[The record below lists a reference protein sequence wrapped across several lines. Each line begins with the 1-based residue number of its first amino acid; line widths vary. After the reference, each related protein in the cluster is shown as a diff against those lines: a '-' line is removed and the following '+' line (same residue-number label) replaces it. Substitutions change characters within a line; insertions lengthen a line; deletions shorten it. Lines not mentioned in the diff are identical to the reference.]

1 MIDSKRVLAA
11 FVGVFIASVASAQTL
26 VGGIIDED
34 TTWDL
39 ARSPFLAN
47 IDVIVEQGATL
58 TIEPGVEV
66 LFRAGFGLQV
76 GVDGLNPL
84 RTATLIADGTAAQ
97 PIVFGLAVPGTGTW
111 TGIEFGRD
119 AVDAIATTDGRY
131 VRGSVIRHAS
141 IMDSTRA
148 VAISGST
155 VFLEHVVIRDCSDG
169 ISIENPDPPRTAWI
183 RDVDLQATRDGIRVR
198 SAGDVRVL
206 DSSIMGAS
214 RGMDAQL
221 GSGDDNL
228 LSLESVD
235 IIDCGLGLNAL
246 GADRMVILD
255 CRFEGNSAPGMIAAG
270 TASLSG
276 EIRNT
281 TFISNNP
288 TRSTPQG
295 GGASITRADDWLIE
309 DSHFEGN
316 QTSGFDDGDGG
327 GLYFQ
332 GRSITMRRCTF
343 TENTS
348 EGSGGGATL
357 ILSSEPASSAIE
369 DCEFVENRAEQG
381 SGAGLLVTTG
391 SFSSATLLLRG
402 NRFEGNEG
410 RLNGGLAVW
419 NERARIIENDFI
431 QNTAQ
436 TSGGALR
443 LLNDVDG
450 VLILGNR
457 FIGNTT
463 AAGGGAI
470 DLSDT
475 LLTGDMRIRENL
487 FESNSADVGGAIGNI
502 PGGDLRLAGNTFEN
516 NDARLGGAIHLR
528 DRGMLDMSPESNL
541 LNRLSGN
548 TADLGSAIYNGSAE
562 DSDATGVCWGTE
574 DLAEIADMIYD
585 QSDDPA
591 RGVVVFDPIATD
603 CAPPCRVDLDGDGR
617 LTLFDFLAFQNL
629 FDAGDPGADF
639 DADGRLTLFDFL
651 AFQNEFDAGCG

>member
-11 FVGVFIASVASAQTL
+11 FVGVFIASAASAQTL

-119 AVDAIATTDGRY
+119 AVDATATTDGRY

-141 IMDSTRA
+141 LMDSTQA

-228 LSLESVD
+228 LGLESVD

-270 TASLSG
+270 IASLSG

-295 GGASITRADDWLIE
+295 GGASITRANDWIIE
-309 DSHFEGN
+309 DCHFEGN

-419 NERARIIENDFI
+419 NERARIIENDFF

-463 AAGGGAI
+463 SAGGGAI
-470 DLSDT
+470 DFSDT
-475 LLTGDMRIRENL
+475 LFTGGMRIRDNL
-487 FESNSADVGGAIGNI
+487 FEANEADVGGAIGNI
-502 PGGDLRLAGNTFEN
+502 PGGDLRLVGNTFIN
-516 NDARLGGAIHLR
+516 NTARLGGAIHLR
-528 DRGMLDMSPESNL
+528 ERGMLDMSPEGNL

-562 DSDATGVCWGTE
+562 DSDATGVCWGTQ
-574 DLAEIADMIYD
+574 DLAEIASMIYD

-591 RGVVVFDPIATD
+591 RGVVAFDPIATD
-603 CAPPCRVDLDGDGR
+603 CAPSCPADLDGDGELSFFDFLAFQNLFDASDPAADFDGDGR
-617 LTLFDFLAFQNL
+617 LTLFDFLAFQN
-629 FDAGDPGADF
+629 D
-639 DADGRLTLFDFL
+639 
-651 AFQNEFDAGCG
+651 FDAGCV